1 MTAAGFQQQ
10 GFPQQQKVSK
20 KKGFSTIRFVTIG
33 FPLAGFPTTGFL
45 KTGFPSAVCH
55 RSSSGSRSMDISI
68 PPPSVSQRGFPAT
81 QKPEKASRFETT
93 GVPTTAS
100 ATATAGFQELG
111 FHSRLASNKNREDQ
125 IRWILQVGSNLQ
137 SRAIMARVQH

>member
-10 GFPQQQKVSK
+10 GFQQQQKVSK
-20 KKGFSTIRFVTIG
+20 KRGFPTIRFVTTG

-45 KTGFPSAVCH
+45 KTGFPSAGCH
-55 RSSSGSRSMDISI
+55 RSSSGSPSMDISI
-68 PPPSVSQRGFPAT
+68 PPPGVSQRGFPAT
-81 QKPEKASRFETT
+81 QKTSRFETT

-100 ATATAGFQELG
+100 ATAGFQELG

-137 SRAIMARVQH
+137 SRAIMARVQR